1 MRRNFNIAQILE
13 SVDIMISDN
22 IHKTRDKN
30 KISNRHKRFINKN
43 ISMPIN
49 PKTEKIITDAEKSID
64 QSDFKTD
71 SIEKIDDQNYGSVG
85 PDKFEIDSIKKTDIK
100 NKEEINF
107 SEADSVQTLAP
118 DNRLDPL
125 ILNNELIEEEEEFK
139 EDDKLINREN
149 NLRKLEEENNLESL
163 ENNLVYINNKLI
175 TENIKIEEKIK
186 DQNILL
192 DKFLSKERY
201 TDLDKKIKLYQ
212 EDNAA
217 LRKKI
222 LKLSD
227 HETALRLQLSDLS
240 LDHQTRVDQ
249 NETLQ
254 LSTEVEVE
262 KEDIKIL
269 NIKIED
275 LLQKNNQLETELSEL
290 KKARETQS
298 MDVDQKIKF
307 YREENAKIIVDKSD
321 IERKLENTKNQLS
334 INENNKKELKVAL
347 DNLNQILG
355 ESNIDSSTFI
365 NKIEE
370 QIDNTN
376 PIIDKNTSK
385 KYEKLKSKS
394 ILNDES
400 LDLLIK
406 EIFTK

>member
-22 IHKTRDKN
+22 VHKAHDKN

-49 PKTEKIITDAEKSID
+49 PKTEKIITDAEKSIQ

-163 ENNLVYINNKLI
+163 ENNFVYINNKLK

-370 QIDNTN
+370 QTDNTN
-376 PIIDKNTSK
+376 TIIDKNTSK
-385 KYEKLKSKS
+385 KYQKLKSKS

-406 EIFTK
+406 EIFKK